1 MEPAKMTNGV
11 DPRLN
16 ERRAEAIGMFLL
28 GLILGVLALF
38 RAEEWFDLARQTE
51 AKGIFIIPLT
61 QLIVFARGWL
71 VVLVAALYFVF
82 AIGAFLQRRWARI
95 LGLFLAIITIVAVL
109 TLIPLGSIGIGAIA
123 LSIISALLIFY
134 LLSARGRRMF
144 SR

>member
-82 AIGAFLQRRWARI
+82 AIGTFLQRRWHGTRFVFGDHHHRCCTHSHSVGIDWHRRNRLEYHVSAFDLFFA
-95 LGLFLAIITIVAVL
+95 LGERSPYV
-109 TLIPLGSIGIGAIA
+109 
-123 LSIISALLIFY
+123 
-134 LLSARGRRMF
+134 
-144 SR
+144 